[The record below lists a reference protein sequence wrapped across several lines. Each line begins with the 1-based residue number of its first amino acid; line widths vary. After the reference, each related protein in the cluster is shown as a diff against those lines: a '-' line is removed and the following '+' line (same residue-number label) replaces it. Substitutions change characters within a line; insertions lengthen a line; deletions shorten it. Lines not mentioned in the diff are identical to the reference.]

1 MYDVVII
8 GGTLS
13 GLFTSIHL
21 SKSFKVC
28 IVDINQEIGFP
39 TNFPGIINNP
49 MLLDKFLTEKDKLY
63 LKENELGLG
72 LRSEWLM
79 KYLTHNAARNGVD
92 ILNRTRVLN
101 IFFDE
106 YFNIE
111 LIGAGPQNHFISS
124 KIIIDETN
132 RTYTAP
138 GDKKHIISLNNDFI
152 FSSFHEQKEFFVGTI
167 PTFNSTNIE
176 EYILKIERDDGL
188 TEYWFEHEPKLN
200 INWIEIKTCQ
210 SLSNPSSMNIDMH
223 VEISNNIISTVSK
236 ILT

>member
-13 GLFTSIHL
+13 GLFTSINL
-21 SKSFKVC
+21 SKSFKIC
-28 IVDINQEIGFP
+28 IIDINQEIGFP

-49 MLLDKFLTEKDKLY
+49 ILLDNFLTEKDKLY

-101 IFFDE
+101 IFFDD

-124 KIIIDETN
+124 KIIIDEEKLKLVILCERN
-132 RTYTAP
+132 YQ
-138 GDKKHIISLNNDFI
+138 
-152 FSSFHEQKEFFVGTI
+152 E
-167 PTFNSTNIE
+167 NST
-176 EYILKIERDDGL
+176 
-188 TEYWFEHEPKLN
+188 
-200 INWIEIKTCQ
+200 IKTNENDKNVLQ
-210 SLSNPSSMNIDMH
+210 NTRLKYLARNLLETLKDNARI
-223 VEISNNIISTVSK
+223 VIK
-236 ILT
+236 

>member
-79 KYLTHNAARNGVD
+79 KYLS
-92 ILNRTRVLN
+92 
-101 IFFDE
+101 
-106 YFNIE
+106 
-111 LIGAGPQNHFISS
+111 LI
-124 KIIIDETN
+124 
-132 RTYTAP
+132 
-138 GDKKHIISLNNDFI
+138 HI
-152 FSSFHEQKEFFVGTI
+152 
-167 PTFNSTNIE
+167 
-176 EYILKIERDDGL
+176 
-188 TEYWFEHEPKLN
+188 
-200 INWIEIKTCQ
+200 
-210 SLSNPSSMNIDMH
+210 
-223 VEISNNIISTVSK
+223 
-236 ILT
+236 